1 MKRLQQFALLA
12 LVLLSALY
20 RVEAQE
26 VKASSALLEA
36 FGKTNI
42 LDEERRQRVIS
53 LLSQDTTLL
62 LPLDL
67 ELDAE
72 LVAFSDRTLRLKTSA
87 VGSWE
92 LRLLP
97 LLNGSSLTSVIER
110 VTRPQADARITFL
123 DQEGEV
129 IKTEIVALPTAE
141 DFLRSLQLPE
151 TSSGYRLR
159 ELLRPLHYQL
169 SWADGQA
176 DVLLVT
182 PSLLLTE
189 EDKASTE
196 LTALIAQLPSL
207 ASAWDGKS
215 FTPFTPRK

>member
-53 LLSQDTTLL
+53 LLSQDTTLI

-97 LLNGSSLTSVIER
+97 LLNSSSLTSVIER

-196 LTALIAQLPSL
+196 LAALIAQLPSL
-207 ASAWDGKS
+207 ASVWDGKS
-215 FTPFTPRK
+215 FAPFTPRK

>member
-20 RVEAQE
+20 RVEAQQ

-42 LDEERRQRVIS
+42 LDEERRQRVTS
-53 LLSQDTTLL
+53 LLSQDTPLI

-97 LLNGSSLTSVIER
+97 LLNSSSLTSVIER

-196 LTALIAQLPSL
+196 LAALIAQLPSL
-207 ASAWDGKS
+207 ASVWDGKS
-215 FTPFTPRK
+215 FAPFTPRK